1 MVFMFAQA
9 AKAFYAGFENNV
21 FFSLKLGNMAS
32 CTGIIFVH
40 VEFLYKT
47 PRHYILLYSIFY

>member
-1 MVFMFAQA
+1 MFAQA
-9 AKAFYAGFENNV
+9 AKAFYAGFKNNV

-32 CTGIIFVH
+32 CTAIIFVH